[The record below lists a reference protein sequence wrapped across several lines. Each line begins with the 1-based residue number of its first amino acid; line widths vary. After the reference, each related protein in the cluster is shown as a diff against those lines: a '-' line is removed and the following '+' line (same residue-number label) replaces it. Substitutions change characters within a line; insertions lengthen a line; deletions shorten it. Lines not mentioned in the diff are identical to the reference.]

1 MKKFG
6 KLLGG
11 ILLCAALLTAT
22 AMTAF
27 ALPPVEG
34 PQYDGIDISRW
45 QGGSIDF
52 ARVKEAGYGIV
63 YIRAGGGGD
72 YTDPDFERNYTEA
85 KAAGMKQACVS
96 PIPAG
101 FRYNPETGKRQTYRA
116 IPDTENETEAGE
128 QAAHFASLVRDK
140 EPDCRPAMEFV
151 IDGLDN
157 ATVNRLALA
166 FLQRAEELS
175 GFAMCVYTNAYNAG
189 NVYSGAITAY
199 PLWIAEYDVERP
211 SDIGTWTAWAGWQ
224 YDASASVPGVD
235 GNVDRDIFTNGIFLP
250 ETPPASS
257 DASAPATGPTAL
269 VGIPAALIGC
279 TLAAFCLVRRKKTA

>member
-1 MKKFG
+1 MKMKKFG

-52 ARVKEAGYGIV
+52 ARVKEAAYGIV

-85 KAAGMKQACVS
+85 KAAGMQ
-96 PIPAG
+96 IG
-101 FRYNPETGKRQTYRA
+101 FYYYVDA
-116 IPDTENETEAGE
+116 ENETEAGE

-257 DASAPATGPTAL
+257 DASAPATGRTAL
-269 VGIPAALIGC
+269 VWIPAALIGC

>member
-1 MKKFG
+1 MKMKKFG

-85 KAAGMKQACVS
+85 KAAGMQ
-96 PIPAG
+96 IG
-101 FRYNPETGKRQTYRA
+101 FYYYV
-116 IPDTENETEAGE
+116 DTENETEAGE

-257 DASAPATGPTAL
+257 DASAPATGRTAL
-269 VGIPAALIGC
+269 VWIPAALIGC

>member
-1 MKKFG
+1 MKMKKFG

-85 KAAGMKQACVS
+85 KAAGMQ
-96 PIPAG
+96 IG
-101 FRYNPETGKRQTYRA
+101 FYYYVDA
-116 IPDTENETEAGE
+116 ENETEAGE

-175 GFAMCVYTNAYNAG
+175 GFAMCVYTNSYNAG

-257 DASAPATGPTAL
+257 DASAPATGRTAL
-269 VGIPAALIGC
+269 VWIPAALIGC

>member
-1 MKKFG
+1 MKMKKFG

-85 KAAGMKQACVS
+85 KAAGMQ
-96 PIPAG
+96 IG
-101 FRYNPETGKRQTYRA
+101 FYYYVDA
-116 IPDTENETEAGE
+116 ENETEAGE

-211 SDIGTWTAWAGWQ
+211 SDIGTWTAWAGWRVRQ
-224 YDASASVPGVD
+224 RARRRRQRGPGHLYE
-235 GNVDRDIFTNGIFLP
+235 RHLP
-250 ETPPASS
+250 ARN
-257 DASAPATGPTAL
+257 
-269 VGIPAALIGC
+269 AARV
-279 TLAAFCLVRRKKTA
+279 VRRVRSRNGTHCPRLDSRRTDRLHTGSLLPGPPQKDGLIRRSLDRGPRESGGP

>member
-1 MKKFG
+1 MKMKKFG

-85 KAAGMKQACVS
+85 KAAGMQ
-96 PIPAG
+96 IG
-101 FRYNPETGKRQTYRA
+101 FYYYV
-116 IPDTENETEAGE
+116 DTENETEAGE

-140 EPDCRPAMEFV
+140 EPDCRPTMEFV

-175 GFAMCVYTNAYNAG
+175 GSAMCVYTNAYNAG

-257 DASAPATGPTAL
+257 DASAPATGRTAL
-269 VGIPAALIGC
+269 VWIPAALIGC

>member
-1 MKKFG
+1 MKMKKFG

-22 AMTAF
+22 AMTAY

-85 KAAGMKQACVS
+85 KAAGMQ
-96 PIPAG
+96 IG
-101 FRYNPETGKRQTYRA
+101 FYYYVDA
-116 IPDTENETEAGE
+116 ENETEAGE

-257 DASAPATGPTAL
+257 DASAPATGRTAL
-269 VGIPAALIGC
+269 VWIPAALIGC

>member
-1 MKKFG
+1 MKMKKFG

-85 KAAGMKQACVS
+85 KAAGMQ
-96 PIPAG
+96 IG
-101 FRYNPETGKRQTYRA
+101 FYYYVDA
-116 IPDTENETEAGE
+116 ENETEAGE

-199 PLWIAEYDVERP
+199 PLWIGIRC
-211 SDIGTWTAWAGWQ
+211 G
-224 YDASASVPGVD
+224 ASLRHRHL
-235 GNVDRDIFTNGIFLP
+235 DRLGRM
-250 ETPPASS
+250 A
-257 DASAPATGPTAL
+257 
-269 VGIPAALIGC
+269 
-279 TLAAFCLVRRKKTA
+279 VRRVRQRARRRRQRGPGHLYERHLPARDAARVVRCICSRNGTHCPRLDSRRTDRLHTGSLLPGPPQKDGLIRRSLDRGPRESGGP

>member
-1 MKKFG
+1 MKMQKIG

-11 ILLCAALLTAT
+11 ILLCAALLAVTAVS
-22 AMTAF
+22 AL

-85 KAAGMKQACVS
+85 KAAGMQ
-96 PIPAG
+96 IG
-101 FRYNPETGKRQTYRA
+101 FYYYVDAK
-116 IPDTENETEAGE
+116 NEAEAGE

-140 EPDCRPAMEFV
+140 DPDCRPAMEFV
-151 IDGLDN
+151 IDDLDS
-157 ATVNRLALA
+157 ATVNELALV
-166 FLQRAEELS
+166 FLQKAEELS

-189 NVYSGAITAY
+189 RVYSGAITAY
-199 PLWIAEYDVERP
+199 PLWIAEYDVEKP
-211 SDIGTWTAWAGWQ
+211 SDIDTWTAWAGWQ
-224 YDASASVPGVD
+224 YDASDTVPGVD

-250 ETPPASS
+250 ETPPVSSEGPASS
-257 DASAPATGPTAL
+257 DTSSPETGRTAL
-269 VGIPAALIGC
+269 LWIPAALAAC
-279 TLAAFCLVRRKKTA
+279 ALAAFCLARRKKTA

>member
-1 MKKFG
+1 MQIGF
-6 KLLGG
+6 
-11 ILLCAALLTAT
+11 
-22 AMTAF
+22 
-27 ALPPVEG
+27 
-34 PQYDGIDISRW
+34 
-45 QGGSIDF
+45 
-52 ARVKEAGYGIV
+52 
-63 YIRAGGGGD
+63 
-72 YTDPDFERNYTEA
+72 NYYVDA
-85 KAAGMKQACVS
+85 
-96 PIPAG
+96 
-101 FRYNPETGKRQTYRA
+101 
-116 IPDTENETEAGE
+116 ENETEAGE

-224 YDASASVPGVD
+224 YDASASVPASTATWTGTSL
-235 GNVDRDIFTNGIFLP
+235 RT
-250 ETPPASS
+250 ASS
-257 DASAPATGPTAL
+257 CPRRRPRRPMHLLPQRDALPSFGFPPH
-269 VGIPAALIGC
+269 
-279 TLAAFCLVRRKKTA
+279 

>member
-1 MKKFG
+1 MKMKKFG

-85 KAAGMKQACVS
+85 KAAGMQ
-96 PIPAG
+96 IG
-101 FRYNPETGKRQTYRA
+101 FYYYVDA
-116 IPDTENETEAGE
+116 ENETEAGE

-166 FLQRAEELS
+166 FLQREEELS

-257 DASAPATGPTAL
+257 DASAPATGRTAL
-269 VGIPAALIGC
+269 VWIPAALIGC

>member
-1 MKKFG
+1 MKMKKFG

-63 YIRAGGGGD
+63 YIRAGGGGN

-85 KAAGMKQACVS
+85 KAAGMQ
-96 PIPAG
+96 IG
-101 FRYNPETGKRQTYRA
+101 FYYYV
-116 IPDTENETEAGE
+116 DTENETEAGE

-257 DASAPATGPTAL
+257 DASAPATGRTAL
-269 VGIPAALIGC
+269 VWIPAALIGC

>member
-1 MKKFG
+1 MKMKKFG

-85 KAAGMKQACVS
+85 KAAGMQ
-96 PIPAG
+96 IG
-101 FRYNPETGKRQTYRA
+101 FYYYVDA
-116 IPDTENETEAGE
+116 ENETEAGE

-257 DASAPATGPTAL
+257 AASAPATGRTAL
-269 VGIPAALIGC
+269 VWIPAALIGC

>member
-1 MKKFG
+1 MKMKKFG

-85 KAAGMKQACVS
+85 KAAGMQ
-96 PIPAG
+96 IG
-101 FRYNPETGKRQTYRA
+101 FYYYV
-116 IPDTENETEAGE
+116 DTENETEAGE

-235 GNVDRDIFTNGIFLP
+235 GNVDRDLP
-250 ETPPASS
+250 ARN
-257 DASAPATGPTAL
+257 
-269 VGIPAALIGC
+269 AARV
-279 TLAAFCLVRRKKTA
+279 VRRVRSRNGTHCPRLDSRRTDRLHTGSLLPGPPQKDGLIRRSLDRGPRESGGP

>member
-85 KAAGMKQACVS
+85 KAAGMQ
-96 PIPAG
+96 IG
-101 FRYNPETGKRQTYRA
+101 FYYYV
-116 IPDTENETEAGE
+116 DTENETEAGE

-189 NVYSGAITAY
+189 NVYS
-199 PLWIAEYDVERP
+199 L
-211 SDIGTWTAWAGWQ
+211 S
-224 YDASASVPGVD
+224 
-235 GNVDRDIFTNGIFLP
+235 
-250 ETPPASS
+250 
-257 DASAPATGPTAL
+257 
-269 VGIPAALIGC
+269 LIHI
-279 TLAAFCLVRRKKTA
+279 

>member
-1 MKKFG
+1 MKMKKFG

-85 KAAGMKQACVS
+85 KAAGMQ
-96 PIPAG
+96 IG
-101 FRYNPETGKRQTYRA
+101 FYYYV
-116 IPDTENETEAGE
+116 DTENETEAGE

-189 NVYSGAITAY
+189 TVYSGAITAY

-257 DASAPATGPTAL
+257 DASAPATGRTAL
-269 VGIPAALIGC
+269 VWIPAALIGC

>member
-85 KAAGMKQACVS
+85 KAAGMQ
-96 PIPAG
+96 IG
-101 FRYNPETGKRQTYRA
+101 FYYYV
-116 IPDTENETEAGE
+116 DTENETEAGE

-224 YDASASVPGVD
+224 YDASA
-235 GNVDRDIFTNGIFLP
+235 
-250 ETPPASS
+250 
-257 DASAPATGPTAL
+257 PATGRTAL
-269 VGIPAALIGC
+269 VWIPAALIGC

>member
-1 MKKFG
+1 MKMKKFG

-85 KAAGMKQACVS
+85 KAAGMQ
-96 PIPAG
+96 IG
-101 FRYNPETGKRQTYRA
+101 FYYYVDA
-116 IPDTENETEAGE
+116 ENETEAGE

-235 GNVDRDIFTNGIFLP
+235 GTVDRDIFTNGIFLP

-257 DASAPATGPTAL
+257 DASAPATGRTAL
-269 VGIPAALIGC
+269 VWIPAALIGC

>member
-1 MKKFG
+1 MKMKKFG

-22 AMTAF
+22 AMTAL

-85 KAAGMKQACVS
+85 KAAGMQ
-96 PIPAG
+96 IG
-101 FRYNPETGKRQTYRA
+101 FYYYVDA
-116 IPDTENETEAGE
+116 ENETEAGE

-257 DASAPATGPTAL
+257 DASAPATGRTAL
-269 VGIPAALIGC
+269 VWIPAALIGC

>member
-1 MKKFG
+1 MKMKKFG

-85 KAAGMKQACVS
+85 KAAGMQ
-96 PIPAG
+96 IG
-101 FRYNPETGKRQTYRA
+101 FYYYVDA
-116 IPDTENETEAGE
+116 ENETEAGE

-166 FLQRAEELS
+166 FLQRTEELS

-257 DASAPATGPTAL
+257 DASAPATGRTAL
-269 VGIPAALIGC
+269 VWIPAALIGC
-279 TLAAFCLVRRKKTA
+279 ALAAFCLARRKKTA

>member
-1 MKKFG
+1 MKMKKFG

-85 KAAGMKQACVS
+85 KAAGMQ
-96 PIPAG
+96 IG
-101 FRYNPETGKRQTYRA
+101 FYYYVDA
-116 IPDTENETEAGE
+116 ENETEAGE

-257 DASAPATGPTAL
+257 DASAPATGRTAL
-269 VGIPAALIGC
+269 VWIPAALIGC
-279 TLAAFCLVRRKKTA
+279 ARAAFCLAHRKKTA

>member
-1 MKKFG
+1 MKMKKFG

-85 KAAGMKQACVS
+85 KAAGMQ
-96 PIPAG
+96 IG
-101 FRYNPETGKRQTYRA
+101 FYYYVDA
-116 IPDTENETEAGE
+116 ENETEAGE

-257 DASAPATGPTAL
+257 DASAPATGRTAL
-269 VGIPAALIGC
+269 VWIPAALIGC
-279 TLAAFCLVRRKKTA
+279 TLAAFCLARRKKTA

>member
-1 MKKFG
+1 MKMKKFG

-85 KAAGMKQACVS
+85 KAAGMQ
-96 PIPAG
+96 IG
-101 FRYNPETGKRQTYRA
+101 FYYYVDA
-116 IPDTENETEAGE
+116 ENETEAGE

-235 GNVDRDIFTNGIFLP
+235 GNVDRNIFTNGIFLP

-257 DASAPATGPTAL
+257 DASAPATGRTAL
-269 VGIPAALIGC
+269 VWIPAALIGC

>member
-1 MKKFG
+1 MKMKKFG

-85 KAAGMKQACVS
+85 KAAGMQ
-96 PIPAG
+96 IG
-101 FRYNPETGKRQTYRA
+101 FYYYVDA
-116 IPDTENETEAGE
+116 ENETEAGE

-257 DASAPATGPTAL
+257 DASAPATGRTAL
-269 VGIPAALIGC
+269 VWIPAALIGC
-279 TLAAFCLVRRKKTA
+279 TLAASCWSAAKRRPDPPFFRQGPP

>member
-1 MKKFG
+1 MHSHRSK
-6 KLLGG
+6 
-11 ILLCAALLTAT
+11 
-22 AMTAF
+22 
-27 ALPPVEG
+27 G

-85 KAAGMKQACVS
+85 KAAGMQ
-96 PIPAG
+96 IG
-101 FRYNPETGKRQTYRA
+101 FYYYVDA
-116 IPDTENETEAGE
+116 ENETEAGE

-250 ETPPASS
+250 GDAARVVRCICSRNGTHCPRLDSRRTDRLHTGSLLPGPPQKDGLIRRSL
-257 DASAPATGPTAL
+257 DRGPRES
-269 VGIPAALIGC
+269 GGP
-279 TLAAFCLVRRKKTA
+279 

>member
-1 MKKFG
+1 MKMKKFG

-85 KAAGMKQACVS
+85 KAAGMQ
-96 PIPAG
+96 IG
-101 FRYNPETGKRQTYRA
+101 FYYYV
-116 IPDTENETEAGE
+116 DTENETEAGE

-257 DASAPATGPTAL
+257 DASAPATGRTAL
-269 VGIPAALIGC
+269 VWIPAALIDC